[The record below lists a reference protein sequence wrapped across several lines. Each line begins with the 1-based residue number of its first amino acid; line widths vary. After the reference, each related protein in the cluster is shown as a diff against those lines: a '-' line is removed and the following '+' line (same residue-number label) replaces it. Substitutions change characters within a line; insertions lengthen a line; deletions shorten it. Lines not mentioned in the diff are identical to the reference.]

1 MWLVFSI
8 IIFNFIIIIHE
19 LGHFIVA
26 KRFGI
31 KVLEFSLF
39 FGPKIFSFTRGDTTY
54 SLRMIPILAYVKLEG
69 EEVDV
74 NNEDSFSNKPLW
86 KRALVIFSG
95 PASNILTA
103 LIIYMFIFTIVG
115 YGTTKISQVVK
126 NSPAYNAGISAGDK
140 LLSYD
145 GNNIYQPMDAFL
157 FMYSTKGKAAEVE
170 FLHDGQKKTGTIKPK
185 VIIGDRYLIGFYSSD
200 ANGKNSNVIEGFTE
214 NSPALSAGLKTG
226 DEIIN
231 IDNSRI
237 SSYSDISKIMAN
249 NKGEEIRVTVSRK
262 NENKT
267 GSTTKTVNIKP
278 INNHADD
285 QYDMGLGFASE
296 KGNFINSIGQSFVNT
311 YDMTRIGIYS
321 IVWLV
326 QGKVPPKDLAG
337 PVGTVAMMSDVA
349 NQGESLA
356 DKIIGLLS
364 MAALVSIGLGV
375 ANLLP
380 IPVADG
386 GKLFLYAIEAIRR
399 KPISKEKEAAINM
412 VGFFL
417 IMLLFVFV
425 MYNDIARL
433 ISGG

>member
-8 IIFNFIIIIHE
+8 LIFNFIIIIHE

-39 FGPKIFSFTRGDTTY
+39 FGPKIFSFTKGDTTY
-54 SLRMIPILAYVKLEG
+54 SLRMIPILAYVRLEG
-69 EEVDV
+69 EEADVD
-74 NNEDSFSNKPLW
+74 NEDSFSSKPLW

-103 LIIYMFIFTIVG
+103 LIIYMIIFTIVG
-115 YGTTKISQVVK
+115 YGTNKISQVVK
-126 NSPAYNAGISAGDK
+126 NSPAYNAGIAAGDK

-145 GNNIYQPMDAFL
+145 GNAIYQPMDAFL
-157 FMYSTKGKAAEVE
+157 FMYSTKGKTAEVE
-170 FLHDGQKKTGTIKPK
+170 FLHDGQKKTETIKPK
-185 VIIGDRYLIGFYSSD
+185 VIVGDRYLIGFYSSD
-200 ANGKNSNVIEGFTE
+200 SNGKKSNVIDGFTE
-214 NSPALSAGLKTG
+214 NSPALSAGLKAG
-226 DEIIN
+226 DEIIK
-231 IDNSRI
+231 IDNSKI
-237 SSYSDISKIMAN
+237 SLYSDISKIMVN
-249 NKGEEIRVTVSRK
+249 NKGEEIRVTVLRQ
-262 NENKT
+262 NTHKT
-267 GSTTKTVNIKP
+267 GSALKTVTIKP
-278 INNHADD
+278 FHSQADD
-285 QYDMGLGFASE
+285 QYDIGLAFAGE
-296 KGNFINSIGQSFVNT
+296 KGNFINAIGQSFVNT
-311 YDMTRIGIYS
+311 YDMTRIGVYS
-321 IVWLV
+321 IVWLI
-326 QGKVPPKDLAG
+326 QGKVPIKDMAG
-337 PVGTVAMMSDVA
+337 PVGTVAMMNDIA
-349 NQGESLA
+349 NQGENVGDQILS
-356 DKIIGLLS
+356 LLS

-375 ANLLP
+375 ANLMP

-399 KPISKEKEAAINM
+399 KPLSKEKEAAINM